1 MDKLNGSNWNTWKFQ
16 MTNETLV
23 AGKRTLGYVDGIEQ
37 LPGNANAQTQT
48 EFQKK
53 SQRAFSTIVMAI
65 DTPQLY
71 LVTSYMIN
79 LRMLGMP

>member
-1 MDKLNGSNWNTWKFQ
+1 MRHLLLAKGVW
-16 MTNETLV
+16 
-23 AGKRTLGYVDGIEQ
+23 GYVNRTEQ

-53 SQRAFSTIVMAI
+53 SQRAFSRIVMAI

-71 LVTSYMIN
+71 LVTSYDQPKDAWDALKII
-79 LRMLGMP
+79 LSVRH